1 MLYVVSK
8 GETVF
13 SCMMILLQ
21 MSRLIDIYIYFSLA
35 PSFLL
40 QKESG
45 ISCEGISLTAQT
57 PAVLFGYP
65 VWFQGQGLWSFI
77 LIHSGHWCGERSQ
90 AEHQHVPPRAHLR
103 SAPSR
108 RPAMPGALPCS
119 LLSSWQEKT
128 GDWGLGMRGAAPLH
142 FLCPVL
148 YPPNGWRTC
157 HCCCDHYSH
166 ILVPGQIGSSM
177 PDLTAS
183 WNTDILLNALEIT
196 AAQSSE

>member
-1 MLYVVSK
+1 
-8 GETVF
+8 
-13 SCMMILLQ
+13 MMILLQ

-40 QKESG
+40 QKKSG

-57 PAVLFGYP
+57 PALLFGYP

-90 AEHQHVPPRAHLR
+90 ADHQHVPPRAHLR

-119 LLSSWQEKT
+119 LLSE
-128 GDWGLGMRGAAPLH
+128 LARENRRL
-142 FLCPVL
+142 
-148 YPPNGWRTC
+148 RTENEGGC
-157 HCCCDHYSH
+157 TLALSLPCALSPKWMKN
-166 ILVPGQIGSSM
+166 VS
-177 PDLTAS
+177 
-183 WNTDILLNALEIT
+183 LLL
-196 AAQSSE
+196 